1 MGMLQEA
8 CGCSPID
15 QRPTIT
21 ARLKGEKEQL
31 EGRLTKIN
39 EALELMEKNPEIA
52 QVLDALGRT
61 YL

>member
-1 MGMLQEA
+1 MYPQTQCEGSIE
-8 CGCSPID
+8 S
-15 QRPTIT
+15 RPTIT
-21 ARLKGEKEQL
+21 ARLTGEKKQIE
-31 EGRLTKIN
+31 ERLAKIN